1 MIRIQTNQAPAAIGP
16 YSQAVRSGS
25 LVFVSGQ
32 IPVDPA
38 TGQVVDGGIEAQT
51 RQVFRNLAAVL
62 KEAGT
67 DLTAVVKTTVFL
79 QDMNDFQTVNAIYA
93 ESMTG
98 AVLPARSAIQ
108 VGRLPK
114 DVQIEMEVIAEINE

>member
-1 MIRIQTNQAPAAIGP
+1 M
-16 YSQAVRSGS
+16 
-25 LVFVSGQ
+25 VFVSGQ

-114 DVQIEMEVIAEINE
+114 DVQIEIEVIAEINE

>member
-38 TGQVVDGGIEAQT
+38 TGQVVDGGIDAQT
-51 RQVFRNLAAVL
+51 RQVFRNLAGVL
-62 KEAGT
+62 KDAGT

-114 DVQIEMEVIAEINE
+114 DVQIEIEVIAEINE

>member
-1 MIRIQTNQAPAAIGP
+1 MIKIQTNQAPAAIGP

-79 QDMNDFQTVNAIYA
+79 QDMNDFQTVNAMYA

-114 DVQIEMEVIAEINE
+114 DVQIEIEVIAEINE

>member
-114 DVQIEMEVIAEINE
+114 DVQIEIEVIAEINE

>member
-114 DVQIEMEVIAEINE
+114 DVQIEIEVIAEIKE

>member
-1 MIRIQTNQAPAAIGP
+1 MIKIQTNQAPAAIGP

-62 KEAGT
+62 KEAGP

-114 DVQIEMEVIAEINE
+114 DVQIEIEVIAEIKE

>member
-1 MIRIQTNQAPAAIGP
+1 MIRIQTNQVPAAIGP

-51 RQVFRNLAAVL
+51 RQVFCNLAAVL

-114 DVQIEMEVIAEINE
+114 DVQIEIEVIAEINE

>member
-114 DVQIEMEVIAEINE
+114 DVQFEIEVIAEIKE

>member
-114 DVQIEMEVIAEINE
+114 DVQFEIEVIAEINE

>member
-67 DLTAVVKTTVFL
+67 DLTALVKTTVFL

-114 DVQIEMEVIAEINE
+114 DVQIEIEVIAEINE

>member
-1 MIRIQTNQAPAAIGP
+1 MIKIQTNQAPAAIGP

-114 DVQIEMEVIAEINE
+114 DVQIEIEVIAEINE